1 MPLLSRKHQHDSVGV
16 DGGVTAE
23 AHPQAEHS
31 MTEDYVAA
39 GAHAAVSQIFRE
51 LTDRRNMQALTG
63 LILEQA
69 GNVARQATTEEGR
82 RGSRISAQ
90 EAVVGSYDAV
100 ERKWAEW
107 WEHLPRSVVPMML
120 GAGIFVGLLLLGLLL
135 ALWRF
140 ALFGLQ

>member
-1 MPLLSRKHQHDSVGV
+1 MPLLSRKKDHDTVV
-16 DGGVTAE
+16 VEGGVAAE
-23 AHPQAEHS
+23 EHPNAAHS
-31 MTEDYVAA
+31 MTEDYASA
-39 GAHAAVSQIFRE
+39 GAHAVVSQIFRE

-82 RGSRISAQ
+82 KGSRISAQ

-100 ERKWAEW
+100 ERKWKEW

-120 GAGIFVGLLLLGLLL
+120 GAGIFVGMLLMGLLL

-140 ALFGLQ
+140 ALFGLH